1 MCGGLFS
8 VLERNLRKEQTMN
21 CRKEDMLLYAVT
33 DRAWTGEKTL
43 LEQVKEALDGG
54 ITFLQLREKE
64 LGEEDFLR
72 EAKDMKALAAAYH
85 VPFIIND
92 NVELA
97 LAIGADG
104 VHVGQEDMEV
114 GKAREKLGPDKII
127 GVSAHSVEEAVEAEK
142 NGADYLGAG
151 AVFSTST
158 KGDAG
163 ALSMETLKAICSS
176 VSIPVV
182 AIGGIREEN
191 ILSLKGTGV
200 AGAAIVSGIFA
211 RENIR
216 EACVRLHSLA
226 KEMVEK

>member
-1 MCGGLFS
+1 
-8 VLERNLRKEQTMN
+8 MN
-21 CRKEDMLLYAVT
+21 CTKEDMLLYAVT

-64 LGEEDFLR
+64 LGEEEFLR
-72 EAKDMKALAAAYH
+72 EAEDMKTLAAAYH

-104 VHVGQEDMEV
+104 VHVGQEDMEA
-114 GKAREKLGPDKII
+114 GKVREKLGPDKII
-127 GVSAHSVEEAVEAEK
+127 GVSAHSVEEAVKAEK
-142 NGADYLGAG
+142 SGADYLGAG

-182 AIGGIREEN
+182 AIGGIKEEN

-211 RENIR
+211 RKNIR
-216 EACVRLHSLA
+216 EACVRLRSLA

>member
-1 MCGGLFS
+1 
-8 VLERNLRKEQTMN
+8 
-21 CRKEDMLLYAVT
+21 
-33 DRAWTGEKTL
+33 
-43 LEQVKEALDGG
+43 
-54 ITFLQLREKE
+54 
-64 LGEEDFLR
+64 
-72 EAKDMKALAAAYH
+72 MKALAAAYH
-85 VPFIIND
+85 VPFVIND

-104 VHVGQEDMEV
+104 VHVGQDDMEA
-114 GKAREKLGPDKII
+114 GKVREKLGPDKII

-182 AIGGIREEN
+182 AIGGIKEEN

-211 RENIR
+211 RKNIR
-216 EACVRLHSLA
+216 EACVRLRGLA

>member
-1 MCGGLFS
+1 
-8 VLERNLRKEQTMN
+8 MN
-21 CRKEDMLLYAVT
+21 CTKEDMLLYAVT

-43 LEQVKEALDGG
+43 MEQVKEALEGG
-54 ITFLQLREKE
+54 ITFLQLREKK
-64 LGEEDFLR
+64 LGEEEFLR

-85 VPFIIND
+85 VPFVIND

-104 VHVGQEDMEV
+104 VHVGQDDMEA
-114 GKAREKLGPDKII
+114 GKVREKLGPDKII
-127 GVSAHSVEEAVEAEK
+127 GVSAHSVEEAIEAEK

-182 AIGGIREEN
+182 AIGGIKEEN

-211 RENIR
+211 RKNIR
-216 EACVRLHSLA
+216 EACVRLRGLA

>member
-1 MCGGLFS
+1 
-8 VLERNLRKEQTMN
+8 MN
-21 CRKEDMLLYAVT
+21 CTKEDMLLYAVT

-43 LEQVKEALDGG
+43 MEQVKEALDGG

-64 LGEEDFLR
+64 LGEEEFLR
-72 EAKDMKALAAAYH
+72 EAEDMKTLAAAYH

-104 VHVGQEDMEV
+104 VHVGQEDMEA
-114 GKAREKLGPDKII
+114 GKVREKLGPDKII
-127 GVSAHSVEEAVEAEK
+127 GVSAHSVEEAVKAEK
-142 NGADYLGAG
+142 SGADYLGAG

-182 AIGGIREEN
+182 AIGGIKEEN

-211 RENIR
+211 RKNIR
-216 EACVRLHSLA
+216 EACVRLRSLA
-226 KEMVEK
+226 KEMVER

>member
-1 MCGGLFS
+1 
-8 VLERNLRKEQTMN
+8 MN
-21 CRKEDMLLYAVT
+21 CTKEDMLLYAVT

-43 LEQVKEALDGG
+43 IEQVKEALDGG

-64 LGEEDFLR
+64 LGEEEFLR
-72 EAKDMKALAAAYH
+72 AAKDMKALAAAYH

-97 LAIGADG
+97 LAVGADG
-104 VHVGQEDMEV
+104 VHVGQEDMEA

-127 GVSAHSVEEAVEAEK
+127 GVSAHSVEEAIEAEK

-182 AIGGIREEN
+182 AIGGIKEEN

-200 AGAAIVSGIFA
+200 AGAAIVSGIF
-211 RENIR
+211 
-216 EACVRLHSLA
+216 S
-226 KEMVEK
+226 

>member
-1 MCGGLFS
+1 
-8 VLERNLRKEQTMN
+8 MN
-21 CRKEDMLLYAVT
+21 CTKEDMLLYAVT
-33 DRAWTGEKTL
+33 DRAWTGEIPL

-64 LGEEDFLR
+64 LGEEEFLR
-72 EAKDMKALAAAYH
+72 EAEDMKTLAAAYH

-104 VHVGQEDMEV
+104 VHVGQEDMEA
-114 GKAREKLGPDKII
+114 GKVREKLGPDKII
-127 GVSAHSVEEAVEAEK
+127 GVSAHSVEEAVKAEK
-142 NGADYLGAG
+142 SGADYLGAG

-182 AIGGIREEN
+182 AIGGIKEEN

-211 RENIR
+211 RKNIR
-216 EACVRLHSLA
+216 EACVRLRSLA
-226 KEMVEK
+226 KEMVER

>member
-1 MCGGLFS
+1 
-8 VLERNLRKEQTMN
+8 MN
-21 CRKEDMLLYAVT
+21 CTKEDMLLYAVT
-33 DRAWTGEKTL
+33 DRGWTGDKTL

-64 LGEEDFLR
+64 LEEEEFLK
-72 EAKDMKALAAAYH
+72 EAKDMKALAEKYH

-97 LAIGADG
+97 LAVGADG
-104 VHVGQEDMEV
+104 VHVGQEDMEA
-114 GKAREKLGPDKII
+114 GKVREKLGPDKII

-158 KGDAG
+158 KEDAG
-163 ALSMETLKAICSS
+163 SLSLETLKAICSS

-182 AIGGIREEN
+182 AIGGIKEEN

-200 AGAAIVSGIFA
+200 SGAAIVSGIFA
-211 RENIR
+211 QKNIR
-216 EACVRLHSLA
+216 EACTRLRNLA
-226 KEMVEK
+226 EEMVEK